1 MYQMVHLVLMAKVIS
16 HELEIA
22 APIER
27 VWDLTLDI
35 ERWPELTPTITSVER
50 LEVGP
55 LAVGSSARLV
65 QPRHS
70 PRVWTVT
77 DLQAPTRFAWSARL
91 GRVTMTGRHDLVRI
105 DDHTTVN
112 RLSLELSGI
121 GAGVVARFAGKQLL
135 AVIATEN
142 VGFKRAAES
151 APQPGGAT
159 T

>member
-65 QPRHS
+65 QPRQS

-77 DLQAPTRFAWSARL
+77 DLQAPTRFAWSARQ
-91 GRVTMTGRHDLVRI
+91 VIQKTSATPTQMA
-105 DDHTTVN
+105 
-112 RLSLELSGI
+112 LSATLN
-121 GAGVVARFAGKQLL
+121 AGNPISLPSARF
-135 AVIATEN
+135 T
-142 VGFKRAAES
+142 
-151 APQPGGAT
+151 
-159 T
+159 

>member
-1 MYQMVHLVLMAKVIS
+1 MIA

-27 VWDLTLDI
+27 VWELTVDI

-50 LEVGP
+50 LQRGP

-65 QPRHS
+65 QPRQS

-77 DLQAPTRFAWSARL
+77 DLEAPTRFAWSARL

-105 DDHTTVN
+105 DDHTTTN
-112 RLSLELSGI
+112 RLSLELSGV
-121 GAGVVARFAGKQLL
+121 GAGVVARLGGKQLL
-135 AVIATEN
+135 AAIATEN
-142 VGFKRAAES
+142 VGFKRAAETALS
-151 APQPGGAT
+151 PEG
-159 T
+159 

>member
-1 MYQMVHLVLMAKVIS
+1 MAKVIA

-27 VWDLTLDI
+27 VWELTVDI

-50 LEVGP
+50 LQRGP

-65 QPRHS
+65 QPRQS

-77 DLQAPTRFAWSARL
+77 DLEAPTRFAWSARL

-105 DDHTTVN
+105 DDHTTTN
-112 RLSLELSGI
+112 RLSLELSGV
-121 GAGVVARFAGKQLL
+121 GAGVVARLGGKQLL
-135 AVIATEN
+135 AAIATEN
-142 VGFKRAAES
+142 VGFKRAAETALS
-151 APQPGGAT
+151 PEG
-159 T
+159 